1 MDESSR
7 DDSDLSPA
15 QVLSAIDK
23 LIRKNQ
29 LLTFEPLL
37 PMLLR
42 MRGHPFTLKDHYH
55 FEPMFRARKPQKI
68 VFKCA
73 RQVGKTTTF
82 GADGCLMAAA
92 RPHFYSLFVTPQF
105 EQIRRFSTTNIRP
118 FIRESPL
125 RHLWQST
132 TTEDSVLQRT
142 FTNGSRMMFSFA
154 GLDADRIRGISSHR
168 VAFDESVRI
177 GTLVAAPTG
186 DMPIETL
193 RPGDL
198 IYAIDTHGQRVH
210 DTIRTVSDHGVR
222 DCYEIQLEDGRC
234 FEATSE
240 SFIATPTGW
249 RTVEG
254 LVADLADAVA
264 GADAAGY
271 DARRRGDIPH
281 GEDSPV
287 HQSARVG
294 AAGLQRREIPGLA
307 RVRTHAT
314 TAPEESRLRQVVE
327 RLGDIVGPGVR
338 PVHVLVLPGRAQT
351 GVRGLVVAADVGSRG
366 VVVPGRRN
374 AAAAGCGVQHAVVQP
389 SRGGD
394 AGCLVDAYG
403 YAGRS
408 APSAESAP
416 QQDLLGRA
424 GQYRCGEAAVSAHPP
439 VDCAEYDVQVGR
451 DDRTGTDPVQLVRDG
466 FHADRYRGRN
476 YHHAN
481 RLLRIAAVRASS
493 RPRQRAA
500 LPQSPGCDCREER
513 ETAPAIPR
521 DPRRQSRKGATVSGC
536 LRREESRRRQR
547 AQARK
552 IATESCGARGESV
565 GMPPLRAYRAA
576 GSEGLQDEILR
587 GVSCTRDAGDQAAIS
602 CASSRIVSV
611 RWTGQHRVFDLETAT
626 YRSFFANGIAVH
638 NCQDMDKDHIPI
650 ILETLSADKEY
661 GLEQY
666 SGTSKTTT
674 TSLAILWQQSS
685 QAEFWIPCQH
695 CTTNG
700 ARTYN
705 IPSIDHDIERML
717 GPLHMDI
724 SEDCAGIICRK
735 CAKPLRPRTGRWVHR
750 YPEKRWDFAG
760 YHIPQPIIPLHYS
773 SPKKWAALLGKR
785 ERGTAAFVNEVLG
798 EEYDAG
804 QRLITVA
811 ELQAACNL
819 GVENNWREPSPEVM
833 RRARDARTRV
843 LAVDWGGGGE
853 SGHSYTAFALLGFH
867 DEGRIEVLWGCR
879 SYGIDHLVEAAAAL
893 RWFQHFQC
901 DYLVHDYGGAGALRE
916 TMLLQAGVPET
927 RVMPMTYVRSS
938 SQNLVVPVVP
948 TEKHTRTR
956 FHLDKTRSL
965 LMTIAAIRLG
975 LVRFFK
981 YDYVD
986 SDNEGL
992 MVEFL
997 RLKETRS
1004 DMEIGGSYY
1013 KVLSDATGSDD
1024 FAQAVNIGCAAIWH
1038 LHDAYPHLAHS
1049 AGLELN
1055 TTEIA
1060 RLAEPDPYS
1069 DPWED
1074 GESSFGF

>member
-1 MDESSR
+1 MDESSG

-15 QVLSAIDK
+15 QVLSAVDK

-118 FIRESPL
+118 CIRESPL

-168 VAFDESVRI
+168 VAFDE
-177 GTLVAAPTG
+177 L
-186 DMPIETL
+186 
-193 RPGDL
+193 
-198 IYAIDTHGQRVH
+198 
-210 DTIRTVSDHGVR
+210 
-222 DCYEIQLEDGRC
+222 
-234 FEATSE
+234 
-240 SFIATPTGW
+240 
-249 RTVEG
+249 
-254 LVADLADAVA
+254 
-264 GADAAGY
+264 
-271 DARRRGDIPH
+271 
-281 GEDSPV
+281 
-287 HQSARVG
+287 
-294 AAGLQRREIPGLA
+294 
-307 RVRTHAT
+307 
-314 TAPEESRLRQVVE
+314 
-327 RLGDIVGPGVR
+327 
-338 PVHVLVLPGRAQT
+338 
-351 GVRGLVVAADVGSRG
+351 
-366 VVVPGRRN
+366 
-374 AAAAGCGVQHAVVQP
+374 
-389 SRGGD
+389 
-394 AGCLVDAYG
+394 
-403 YAGRS
+403 
-408 APSAESAP
+408 
-416 QQDLLGRA
+416 
-424 GQYRCGEAAVSAHPP
+424 
-439 VDCAEYDVQVGR
+439 
-451 DDRTGTDPVQLVRDG
+451 
-466 FHADRYRGRN
+466 
-476 YHHAN
+476 
-481 RLLRIAAVRASS
+481 
-493 RPRQRAA
+493 
-500 LPQSPGCDCREER
+500 
-513 ETAPAIPR
+513 
-521 DPRRQSRKGATVSGC
+521 
-536 LRREESRRRQR
+536 
-547 AQARK
+547 
-552 IATESCGARGESV
+552 
-565 GMPPLRAYRAA
+565 
-576 GSEGLQDEILR
+576 
-587 GVSCTRDAGDQAAIS
+587 
-602 CASSRIVSV
+602 
-611 RWTGQHRVFDLETAT
+611 
-626 YRSFFANGIAVH
+626 
-638 NCQDMDKDHIPI
+638 QDMDKDHIPI

-674 TSLAILWQQSS
+674 TALAVAWQQSS

-819 GVENNWREPSPEVM
+819 GFENNWREPSPEVM
-833 RRARDARTRV
+833 RRAKDARTRV

-916 TMLLQAGVPET
+916 TMLLQAGVPEN